1 MRPYRMKKIQPL
13 LFDNYLAV
21 IQGAPG
27 SRMFRKF
34 YALVNG
40 KKKEVS
46 EDGNLSCGWFAAF
59 ILKYFDLIRQPHMT
73 VDGTL
78 RDMEASGWK
87 KIKKLKI
94 GCILLWST
102 QDDKRSK
109 AYSFGHRHM
118 GFYVGKDKAVSNLS
132 SKGVPGQ
139 HHWTFG
145 INKGK
150 PARRVEAVFW
160 HPKLNP

>member
-1 MRPYRMKKIQPL
+1 MPTIKPL

-21 IQGAPG
+21 INGAPG

-34 YALVNG
+34 YALVDG

-46 EDGNLSCGWFAAF
+46 ENGNLSCGWFVAF
-59 ILKYFDLIRQPHMT
+59 ILKYFSLIQEPHMT

-87 KIKKLKI
+87 KIEKPKI
-94 GCILLWST
+94 GCIILWDT
-102 QDDKRSK
+102 QDDRRSK
-109 AYSFGHRHM
+109 AFSYGHRHM
-118 GFYVGKDKAVSNLS
+118 GFYIGKDKAISNLS

-145 INKGK
+145 KKSGK
-150 PARRVEAVFW
+150 PARRVESMWW
-160 HPKLNP
+160 HPILDS